1 MSQGSSRAEK
11 VRAIQLAAMGRFQGD
26 TRVIGEDVSL
36 EELAHM
42 FAEVLAKA
50 TYATYDAGYSDGYV
64 EGHKRGYEIG
74 SQGAGTEYAAR
85 DRRVNNEFPK
95 MAPEDA
101 IRNAGLAK
109 GGTPPA

>member
-11 VRAIQLAAMGRFQGD
+11 IRAIQLAAMDRFQGD

-50 TYATYDAGYSDGYV
+50 TYATYDAGYEDGV
-64 EGHKRGYEIG
+64 RAGEVAAEQRRIELENWHGH
-74 SQGAGTEYAAR
+74 
-85 DRRVNNEFPK
+85 
-95 MAPEDA
+95 
-101 IRNAGLAK
+101 
-109 GGTPPA
+109 